1 MGQLE
6 GKTALVTGGS
16 RGLGLDIVRALA
28 AEGATVS
35 ALARNTERLEQLKHE
50 VAGVQIRIADVAD
63 AETAA
68 AALRDTRPDIL
79 ILSAGA
85 TPTMAPV
92 HQQSWEQFSRTWNT
106 DVHMTFAFGKE
117 ALTLPLAPGSVV
129 VIVASGAAI
138 GGGGSPLS
146 GGYAGAKRMQWLL
159 AQYLRREADALERSI
174 RFVALLPQQ
183 IIGTTDLGHAAAV
196 AYAAHQGITEQ
207 AFLDR
212 FGSPLTSEDVGCA
225 VVALI
230 CDPAYRSGIAFG
242 ISSRGL
248 AAIETM

>member
-16 RGLGLDIVRALA
+16 RGLGLEIVRALA
-28 AEGATVS
+28 GEGAMVS
-35 ALARNTERLEQLKHE
+35 ALARNAERLERLKHE
-50 VAGVQIRIADVAD
+50 VAGVRIRVADVAD

-68 AALRDTRPDIL
+68 VALRDTRPDIL
-79 ILSAGA
+79 ILNAGA

-138 GGGGSPLS
+138 GGSGSPLS
-146 GGYAGAKRMQWLL
+146 GGYAGAKRMQV
-159 AQYLRREADALERSI
+159 APSSSTPFSAGRR
-174 RFVALLPQQ
+174 
-183 IIGTTDLGHAAAV
+183 H
-196 AYAAHQGITEQ
+196 
-207 AFLDR
+207 DR
-212 FGSPLTSEDVGCA
+212 GYDVG
-225 VVALI
+225 
-230 CDPAYRSGIAFG
+230 GG
-242 ISSRGL
+242 
-248 AAIETM
+248 